1 MDYLSLFRM
10 PTPIKITGRSSSITN
25 AFINSI
31 IPIFHPTE
39 SQVKEALTIL
49 GMTPKSFQCSYCGA
63 PASEWDHLRPLV
75 LKKKPTGYISEIHN
89 LVPSCGKCN
98 QSKGNKEWRLWMV
111 SDAKLSPK
119 SKGVTDLNERISR
132 LEVYESWGIPTQVDF
147 EAIVGNEIWDQH
159 WKNWELVQSTMQ
171 ESQKLAEQINAKVA
185 NTQKML

>member
-10 PTPIKITGRSSSITN
+10 PTPIKITGRSSSIAN

-31 IPIFHPTE
+31 IPIVHPTE
-39 SQVKEALTIL
+39 S
-49 GMTPKSFQCSYCGA
+49 
-63 PASEWDHLRPLV
+63 
-75 LKKKPTGYISEIHN
+75 
-89 LVPSCGKCN
+89 
-98 QSKGNKEWRLWMV
+98 KEWRLWMV

>member
-1 MDYLSLFRM
+1 
-10 PTPIKITGRSSSITN
+10 
-25 AFINSI
+25 
-31 IPIFHPTE
+31 
-39 SQVKEALTIL
+39 
-49 GMTPKSFQCSYCGA
+49 
-63 PASEWDHLRPLV
+63 
-75 LKKKPTGYISEIHN
+75 
-89 LVPSCGKCN
+89 
-98 QSKGNKEWRLWMV
+98 MV